1 MNLVNSSNLNKQ
13 KMKIIQIVPGLALG
27 GPTFS
32 VTTLTRHLMKLGQ
45 QVQLYAHDKDV
56 NGFEEFDIHPF
67 HILKFPYNKQLAYSL
82 SLKQEIIKESK
93 DADIIQTNSLWQY
106 PNFVMNNVPK
116 SSAAKIVI
124 VPRGTLSDYALS
136 ISSIKKKIV
145 LAIGQQKSLNNADMF
160 IATCDKEYHDIR
172 RFGLKQP
179 VAIIPNGLELPELHE
194 TEKTRTVLF
203 LARLHKVKGLDI
215 LLDVWKEITNEGAFS
230 DWNLTIAGPTT
241 SDYAKQMISK
251 SSNMDRVSF
260 IGEVYGDEKRNVMS
274 EAAIYV
280 LPTHTENFGIS
291 IAEALAHGTPV
302 ITTTGAPWSG
312 LEENNCGKW
321 IDLSHDNLK
330 QTLVDMMQKTLEE
343 LSIMG
348 QNGREWISRD
358 YSWPEIA
365 EKTIK
370 SYEWLLNPTKMEKP
384 NWIRLD

>member
-1 MNLVNSSNLNKQ
+1 
-13 KMKIIQIVPGLALG
+13 MKIIQIVPGLALG

-45 QVQLYAHDKDV
+45 NVQLYAHDKDV
-56 NGFEEFDIHPF
+56 KGFEEFDIHPF

-82 SLKQEIIKESK
+82 SLKQEIVRESM

-116 SSAAKIVI
+116 SSNAKIVI

-136 ISSIKKKIV
+136 LSSIKKKIV
-145 LAIGQQKSLNNADMF
+145 LAIGQKKSLNNADMF

-179 VAIIPNGLELPELHE
+179 VAIIPNGLELPELHKI
-194 TEKTRTVLF
+194 EKKRTVLF

-215 LLDVWKEITNEGAFS
+215 LLDVWKEITNEGSFS
-230 DWNLTIAGPTT
+230 DWSLTIAGPTT

-251 SSNMDRVSF
+251 SSDIDRVSF

-302 ITTTGAPWSG
+302 ITTTGAPWAG
-312 LEENNCGKW
+312 LEEYNCGKW

-330 QTLVDMMQKTLEE
+330 KTLIDMMQKSLED

-358 YSWPEIA
+358 FSWTEIA
-365 EKTIK
+365 EKTMK
-370 SYEWLLNPTKMEKP
+370 SYEWLLNPNKIEKP